1 MNIYFNVLTE
11 TLGKVYSLLISRLYK
26 PEKKSRKQV
35 LKKVSL
41 SFWKTYHLNNESLS
55 QRCISDYSKDFNSV
69 AAISVLTTLKPALT
83 ILFNHL
89 NTRRSRFNHRETRIS
104 RGFNDPL

>member
-1 MNIYFNVLTE
+1 M
-11 TLGKVYSLLISRLYK
+11 
-26 PEKKSRKQV
+26 
-35 LKKVSL
+35 

-69 AAISVLTTLKPALT
+69 AAISVLTTLKRALT
-83 ILFNHL
+83 ILFNHI
-89 NTRRSRFNHRETRIS
+89 NTRRSRFNHRETWIS